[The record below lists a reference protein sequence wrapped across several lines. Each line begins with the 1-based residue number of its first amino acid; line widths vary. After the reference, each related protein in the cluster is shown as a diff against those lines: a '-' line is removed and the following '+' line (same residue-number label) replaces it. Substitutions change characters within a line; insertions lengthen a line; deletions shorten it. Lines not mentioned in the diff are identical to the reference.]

1 MDHKKS
7 FVWLLVLSVN
17 GVKLNQLQS
26 LFSLVVRVIVILDEF
41 FIIFCFKLFIFINK
55 NFIKNTVH
63 YKSSATENINIIKK
77 YFKAIFITTQ
87 KIIFILKMIIERSKP
102 FEREKFFF
110 EIFSIKIH
118 RINIPLRNILR
129 PVVYM

>member
-41 FIIFCFKLFIFINK
+41 FIIFCFKLFISINK

-63 YKSSATENINIIKK
+63 YKSSATENINITKK
-77 YFKAIFITTQ
+77 N
-87 KIIFILKMIIERSKP
+87 ILKP
-102 FEREKFFF
+102 F
-110 EIFSIKIH
+110 S
-118 RINIPLRNILR
+118 
-129 PVVYM
+129 